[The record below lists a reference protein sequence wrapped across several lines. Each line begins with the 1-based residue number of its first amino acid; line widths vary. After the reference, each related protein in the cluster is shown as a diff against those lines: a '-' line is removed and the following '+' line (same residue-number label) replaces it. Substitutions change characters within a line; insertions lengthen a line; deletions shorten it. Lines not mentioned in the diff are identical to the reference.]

1 MPMKLSGVYA
11 VLPTPFD
18 ENGSFDRESLGRV
31 IDCFLSDGVSGFTA
45 LGVASEVAR
54 LTDQERQLVLEATM
68 RFVDGRRP
76 VIVGATGS
84 ALHTCLGYCADAR
97 DSGAAG
103 LMVSPPPMSRLNS
116 DAVLR
121 HFASIA
127 GRFDLPIV
135 VQDYPP
141 ITGYHLEPSLLVE
154 LCREIPSARAIK
166 VEDPPTPS
174 KIARMRDLGKGLGI
188 DIVGGLGGA
197 YLLEELIAGAQ
208 GTMTGFAYPG
218 LLVEVVSKWMAG
230 KKEAAADF
238 FYRHVPLIRFEAQ
251 EAVGMAIR
259 KEILRRRG
267 VLKHATI
274 RQPGAILDPST
285 MEGLDRILRF
295 LELA

>member
-31 IDCFLSDGVSGFTA
+31 IDCFLSDGVSGLTA

-54 LTDQERQLVLEATM
+54 LTDRERETVLEATM
-68 RFVDGRRP
+68 RFVDGRVP

-84 ALHTCLGYCADAR
+84 ALHTCLGYCACAR
-97 DSGAAG
+97 DAGAAG
-103 LMVSPPPMSRLNS
+103 LMVSPPPMTRLSS
-116 DAVLR
+116 DSVLR
-121 HFASIA
+121 HFAAIA

-135 VQDYPP
+135 IQDYPP
-141 ITGYHLEPSLLVE
+141 ITGYHLEPSLLVQ
-154 LCREIPSARAIK
+154 LCREIPPARTIK

-174 KIARMRDLGKGLGI
+174 KIARIRDLGKGLGI
-188 DIVGGLGGA
+188 NIVGGLGGA
-197 YLLEELIAGAQ
+197 YLLEELIAGAD
-208 GTMTGFAYPG
+208 GTMTGFAFPQ

-230 KKEAAADF
+230 RKDEAADF
-238 FYRHVPLIRFEAQ
+238 FYRHLPLIRFEAQ

-267 VLKHATI
+267 ALKHATI

-285 MEGLDRILRF
+285 IEGLDRILAF